1 MPLFSFFSTACGTAD
16 NRGDMSSSNIFFTV
30 LCSTSKLKHYQFC
43 NLIRWWWA
51 RSENDRKHK
60 RFFLGNSYRG
70 EPIKLYITI
79 SLLYCCSFGRASAS
93 TTFGDGRKESLKL
106 VNVSS
111 SVFGNWCVQE
121 PGHPRQAI
129 ASGSGRIILYVTLSI
144 APRTRDHAVTREMST
159 KKKNLLN
166 DGESRP
172 VHTTVVWASTASTAT
187 YSHGTV

>member
-1 MPLFSFFSTACGTAD
+1 VRRHPFVLQSAIAAAAKVSENTRLRRTTDSTPQCHCSLFFSTACGTAD

-129 ASGSGRIILYVTLSI
+129 ASGSGRIIYC
-144 APRTRDHAVTREMST
+144 M
-159 KKKNLLN
+159 
-166 DGESRP
+166 
-172 VHTTVVWASTASTAT
+172 
-187 YSHGTV
+187 